1 MADLLSNPYTLLLLG
16 DIVALFLY
24 YAMHL
29 SFYVM
34 REFFKKHRIL
44 VFMIYALTVLSFFY
58 ANTLGVIYI
67 NMIASYL
74 AFLIPLFI
82 CYKVNNIRGI
92 IYFIFYLAAQSAI
105 EVSITFYVQGVQSMD
120 MVKINYDFMTPQS
133 YGIILSLQI
142 IVVRVI
148 CLFGN
153 KDKDK
158 RLDKEILP
166 YVVLPIA
173 TIIILVLDGNRY
185 LRGEEYNLSQYTEL
199 MVVLVAINILVFG
212 FLEKHTRLM
221 KMEMEARQNES
232 KLQSDAVIMEIA
244 TKAMRERLAI
254 SESIMQQDRAM
265 RHDRRHFEALL
276 QTLLQD
282 GKTQEALDCLNER
295 LKQEPHSV
303 KRYCE
308 NTTLNAAITHYLSM
322 AEKENIKVNI
332 SANIPANLNVDEM
345 QLAIVISNLI
355 ENAIHACE
363 KVPESERR
371 IDITARYKSQLLF
384 EITNSCA
391 EEVRLDEE
399 GHPFNTEE
407 EHGIG
412 TRSVLNFINQTDS
425 DIRYIAEEKT
435 FKVRMLIN

>member
-24 YAMHL
+24 YAMHM
-29 SFYVM
+29 SFYEM
-34 REFFKKHRIL
+34 REFFMQHRIL
-44 VFMIYALTVLSFFY
+44 VFMIYALTALSFFY
-58 ANTLGVIYI
+58 ANTVGSIYL
-67 NMIASYL
+67 NMAASYL

-92 IYFIFYLAAQSAI
+92 VYFIFYIAAQSAI
-105 EVSITFYVQGVQSMD
+105 EIFITFYIQGVQKMD
-120 MVKINYDFMTPQS
+120 MAKISYDFMTPQS

-142 IVVRVI
+142 IAVRVI

-153 KDKDK
+153 KDKNK
-158 RLDKEILP
+158 KLDKEMLP

-173 TIIILVLDGNRY
+173 TIIILILDGNRY

-199 MVVLVAINILVFG
+199 MVVLVAINILVFA
-212 FLEKHTRLM
+212 FLEKHTRLI
-221 KMEMEARQNES
+221 KMEMEARQNEL
-232 KLQSDAVIMEIA
+232 KLQSDADIMEVA

-282 GKTQEALDCLNER
+282 GKTQEALECLNER
-295 LKQEPHSV
+295 LKQEPRSV

-308 NTTLNAAITHYLSM
+308 KTTLNAAITHYLSM

-332 SANIPANLNVDEM
+332 SATIPANLNVDEM

-363 KVPESERR
+363 KVPTSERW
-371 IDITARYKSQLLF
+371 IDITARYKRQLLF
-384 EITNSCA
+384 EIANSCA
-391 EEVRLDEE
+391 EKASLDEE
-399 GHPFNTEE
+399 GHPFSTEE

-425 DIRYIAEEKT
+425 EIRYIAEEKT